1 MAKIGLGGD
10 TMNIEKIWNNSN
22 SLQSAT
28 GLTKDEADELLED
41 FKQLRQSKKEVHC
54 GVGGRNESLDVRGI
68 FMLFM
73 IYYRHYIKLE
83 MLALMFEVSSST
95 AKRLIDESEVLI
107 REILS
112 KKNFSHLIAPNRKR
126 LSKNPLDDREKS
138 ILTALSSL
146 YADQKTV

>member
-1 MAKIGLGGD
+1 LSED
-10 TMNIEKIWNNSN
+10 TMNIEKIWDNSH

-28 GLTKDEADELLED
+28 GLTKEEADELLED
-41 FKQLRQSKKEVHC
+41 FKQLRHSIKEANC
-54 GVGGRNESLDVRGI
+54 GIGGRNESLDIKGI

-95 AKRLIDESEVLI
+95 AKRLIDESEALI

-126 LSKNPLDDREKS
+126 PSRNPLDDREKS

-146 YADQKTV
+146 YADQRTV